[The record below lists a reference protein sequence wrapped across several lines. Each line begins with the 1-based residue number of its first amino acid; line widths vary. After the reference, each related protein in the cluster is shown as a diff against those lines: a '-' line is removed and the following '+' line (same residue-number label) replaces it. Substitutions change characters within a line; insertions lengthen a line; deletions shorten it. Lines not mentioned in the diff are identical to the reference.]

1 LCTDT
6 PDWVDAKDYGCDS
19 YEEDD
24 DPGCPKYG
32 SDPDWIGDMGS
43 ASENCCY
50 CFPTSNQTRPLSSIS
65 VSSHSTISPPLL
77 FQGTLLNQQG
87 NAIPNAKIQIWQT
100 DFNGN
105 YDHPDSEGYTMS
117 NFQYFGTDT
126 TESDGNFDFL
136 TYRPV
141 AYANRPAHFHLK
153 VWVEDNKDTPAL
165 VTQFYFTD
173 DPLSLSRPEM
183 LRLDVTEVDSN
194 LYSYGSYV
202 NGTIVIDGK
211 SSLAIAKTDRDE
223 SLLVLTPDQPEG
235 PFYPV
240 IDFFSMDNDLTVVD
254 VAEDSGIPT
263 ENALTS
269 TSPSPTPS
277 VLPTVFF
284 TSASPIITTPQLSR
298 WPSIFTQW
306 DEFTTENDDRKLG
319 QPTTKKPTTTPTK
332 APTSA
337 NPTATPTTQP
347 TTGQPTTKKPT
358 TTDSEGNVDGSDCVK

>member
-1 LCTDT
+1 
-6 PDWVDAKDYGCDS
+6 
-19 YEEDD
+19 
-24 DPGCPKYG
+24 
-32 SDPDWIGDMGS
+32 M
-43 ASENCCY
+43 
-50 CFPTSNQTRPLSSIS
+50 
-65 VSSHSTISPPLL
+65 
-77 FQGTLLNQQG
+77 
-87 NAIPNAKIQIWQT
+87 
-100 DFNGN
+100 
-105 YDHPDSEGYTMS
+105 
-117 NFQYFGTDT
+117 
-126 TESDGNFDFL
+126 
-136 TYRPV
+136 
-141 AYANRPAHFHLK
+141 YADRPAHFHLK

-173 DPLSLSRPEM
+173 DPLSLSHPEM
-183 LRLDVTEVDSN
+183 LRLDVTEVGSN

-211 SSLAIAKTDRDE
+211 SSLAIATTDGDE
-223 SLLVLTPDQPEG
+223 SLLLLTPDQPEG

-284 TSASPIITTPQLSR
+284 TSAYPIITTPQLSR